1 MTFWFLLAG
10 VISIIIAIPYFR
22 FVFKRIKC
30 ACLIKKVCKKRKFR
44 SFAVKPLWFF
54 GCKYGKNCD
63 VYIETPNEVYS
74 VKLFGMKKRRSV
86 LLLWEDGRYSVRNF
100 IAVISF
106 GTAIQ
111 YPIDSKAKDMS
122 VFDSVVKGLATIGYV
137 HEGDLG
143 IKGREAFDYKDKPH
157 LKKHHLYVC
166 PQYSE
171 ELHRHVAFR
180 ELLRS
185 DHDAAERYG
194 KVKQEAAK
202 LFPCDIEKYINYK
215 SQCIKELYER
225 CGLKKD

>member
-63 VYIETPNEVYS
+63 VYIETPNGIYS
-74 VKLFGMKKRRSV
+74 VKLFEMKKRKSV
-86 LLLWEDGRYSVRNF
+86 LLLWSDGRYSVRNF

-111 YPIDSKAKDMS
+111 YPIDSKAKKLPAYN
-122 VFDSVVKGLATIGYV
+122 FRCK
-137 HEGDLG
+137 
-143 IKGREAFDYKDKPH
+143 
-157 LKKHHLYVC
+157 
-166 PQYSE
+166 
-171 ELHRHVAFR
+171 FR
-180 ELLRS
+180 EEWETKTPHSILLVNPVSMEFRRKKQS
-185 DHDAAERYG
+185 GEENIIGDGAAVNGMRICS
-194 KVKQEAAK
+194 
-202 LFPCDIEKYINYK
+202 LPRLI
-215 SQCIKELYER
+215 SELENA
-225 CGLKKD
+225 L

>member
-122 VFDSVVKGLATIGYV
+122 VFDFRYRFKEEWEIKTPHNILLVIPVSMEFRRKKPSGAESVIGDGETV
-137 HEGDLG
+137 NGM
-143 IKGREAFDYKDKPH
+143 R
-157 LKKHHLYVC
+157 VC
-166 PQYSE
+166 SLP
-171 ELHRHVAFR
+171 R
-180 ELLRS
+180 LLR
-185 DHDAAERYG
+185 DLENA
-194 KVKQEAAK
+194 
-202 LFPCDIEKYINYK
+202 I
-215 SQCIKELYER
+215 
-225 CGLKKD
+225 

>member
-1 MTFWFLLAG
+1 MKTACVTVVPYDVNWKADFEKIKNEIVLAIGDLIIG
-10 VISIIIAIPYFR
+10 VEHVGSTS
-22 FVFKRIKC
+22 VEGLC
-30 ACLIKKVCKKRKFR
+30 A
-44 SFAVKPLWFF
+44 KP
-54 GCKYGKNCD
+54 CIDID
-63 VYIETPNEVYS
+63 V
-74 VKLFGMKKRRSV
+74 
-86 LLLWEDGRYSVRNF
+86 
-100 IAVISF
+100 VI
-106 GTAIQ
+106 
-111 YPIDSKAKDMS
+111 KDMS